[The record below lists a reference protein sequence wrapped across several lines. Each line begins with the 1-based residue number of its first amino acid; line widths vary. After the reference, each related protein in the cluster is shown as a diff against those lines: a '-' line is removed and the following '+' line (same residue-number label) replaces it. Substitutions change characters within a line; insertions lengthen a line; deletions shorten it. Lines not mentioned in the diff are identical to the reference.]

1 MIVRFHVVTIVIAE
15 NPEVESKLIF
25 TQMHRSYVARVLLP
39 RPLLCRFF
47 VRLRIFASGF
57 HSETDWLSRYHRQE
71 YLLFHDVWR
80 FHAVVKV
87 HR

>member
-39 RPLLCRFF
+39 RPLLCR
-47 VRLRIFASGF
+47 IF
-57 HSETDWLSRYHRQE
+57 RQ
-71 YLLFHDVWR
+71 
-80 FHAVVKV
+80 APNIC
-87 HR
+87 